1 MTRVGLQHWEPQA
14 LKDWIK
20 CVKCNGLGLWFNP
33 YGGCFGA
40 TEKCPDCGGIGI
52 ILKAPKRESNI

>member
-20 CVKCNGLGLWFNP
+20 CAKCNGLACDLIPNGD
-33 YGGCFGA
+33 A
-40 TEKCPDCGGIGI
+40 TEKCPDCGGTGI
-52 ILKAPKRESNI
+52 VEASKRESSI